1 MTVTRITNLMV
12 NRDILAEINQSQD
25 TLDNTEQQLST
36 GLSINKPSDNPY
48 GAALAI
54 QLNGR
59 LSQLNTYSSNITDA
73 TAWNQTAG
81 SAITTI
87 QSETQRAQEL
97 VVEASNGT
105 NSPAD
110 LNNIAAEIKQII
122 SAVKSSANSQYD
134 GQYVFSG
141 SATTTQPYPTTD
153 GDDTYAGNTGSVTRQ
168 IGPASSVTV
177 NADLSSVLGQGQSAG
192 DGGLLDTL
200 ETVYSDLQSGN
211 TSALSNT
218 DLTNLQTNL
227 TSLTT
232 VQTQLG
238 AVQDQLTLADSTIQS
253 LQTSLTS
260 QLSDDEDANMAST
273 MTAYSSEQAAFTA
286 ALKAGA
292 SIIQSSLM
300 DFLSN

>member
-12 NRDILAEINQSQD
+12 NRDILSEINQSQNL
-25 TLDNTEQQLST
+25 LDNTEEELAT

-54 QLNGR
+54 QLNG
-59 LSQLNTYSSNITDA
+59 QLASLNNYSGNITDA
-73 TAWNQTAG
+73 SGWNQTATT
-81 SAITTI
+81 AISTI
-87 QSETQRAQEL
+87 QSEAQRAQEL
-97 VVEASNGT
+97 VTEAANGT
-105 NSPAD
+105 NSQAD
-110 LNNIAAEIKQII
+110 LDNIAAEVNQII
-122 SAVKSSANSQYD
+122 SAVKSAANTQYN

-141 SATTTQPYPTTD
+141 SATTTQPYSTTS
-153 GDDTYAGNTGSVTRQ
+153 GDDAYAGNTGSVNRQ
-168 IGPASSVTV
+168 IGPGTSVAV
-177 NADLSSVLGQGQSAG
+177 NVDLSSALGQGQSAG

-200 ETVYSDLQSGN
+200 ETVYSDLTSGN
-211 TSALSNT
+211 TSALGNA

-238 AVQDQLTLADSTIQS
+238 AVQDQLTLAGSSIQS
-253 LQTSLTS
+253 LQTTLTS
-260 QLSDDEDANMAST
+260 ELSDDEDANPAST

-292 SIIQSSLM
+292 SIVQSSLM